1 MSMTLLPCATDKCQ
15 ACAVDHTIDEPHNQ
29 QSLYYQYW
37 FYGQTGRWPTWADA
51 IAHCSPKVRKLW
63 KQALTEKNVWN
74 QPKRSEGKPIAHAMG
89 APAAQSGEG
98 KP

>member
-1 MSMTLLPCATDKCQ
+1 MSLTLLSCAPDKCQ

-37 FYGQTGRWPTWADA
+37 FYGQHGRWPTWADA

-63 KQALTEKNVWN
+63 KQALMDKKAWN
-74 QPKRSEGKPIAHAMG
+74 QPGRGQGKPKAHKMG
-89 APAAQSGEG
+89 TPATAAEEV
-98 KP
+98 